1 MKEKWWK
8 NAVIY
13 QIYPRSFK
21 DDNND
26 GIGDLKGIISKLD
39 YLEFLG
45 IDAIWLSPVYK
56 SPMEDNGYDVE
67 DYHQIAE
74 VFGTMEDMENLIKEG
89 KKRNIRI
96 IMDLVANHTS
106 KEHKW
111 FKEACKSVDNP
122 YHDFFYW
129 RDKKDDKESSF
140 GGSSWEYVQELNK
153 YYYHYFAKGQV
164 DLNWTNPKVREEIAK
179 MINWWLD
186 KGVAGFRMDAIELIG
201 KDLDNNIFA
210 NGPKIHDYLHEL
222 NEKSFGKYEDSITVG
237 EGWPTTKIALDY
249 TLPERKEIDMMFQ
262 FESAAIDWN
271 SNAFGK
277 FDPLPLD
284 FVKLKEIF
292 SHWQKDLYNKS
303 WNALFWE
310 NHDLAR
316 SVSRFGDDRFYWQES
331 AKALAIMLMLMQG
344 TPFIYQGEEIGMTN
358 CYFRKLEDYQD
369 VDSFG
374 RYQELV
380 IDKKLISEYNFIQG
394 LAKGSRDNA
403 RSPMQWD
410 DSVNAGFNTGAKTWL
425 KVTPNYKTINV
436 KQQIND
442 KDSILWTYKNLI
454 SLRKNPKYHDT
465 IRFGS
470 YEQYLPEDKNF
481 YLYSRKYN
489 NQELLV
495 VINFSRE
502 ENILN
507 FKEKKVKEI
516 LISNYKD
523 SPLNLENVSL
533 RPYEAI
539 VYLLQD

>member
-1 MKEKWWK
+1 
-8 NAVIY
+8 
-13 QIYPRSFK
+13 
-21 DDNND
+21 
-26 GIGDLKGIISKLD
+26 
-39 YLEFLG
+39 
-45 IDAIWLSPVYK
+45 
-56 SPMEDNGYDVE
+56 
-67 DYHQIAE
+67 
-74 VFGTMEDMENLIKEG
+74 
-89 KKRNIRI
+89 
-96 IMDLVANHTS
+96 
-106 KEHKW
+106 
-111 FKEACKSVDNP
+111 
-122 YHDFFYW
+122 
-129 RDKKDDKESSF
+129 
-140 GGSSWEYVQELNK
+140 
-153 YYYHYFAKGQV
+153 
-164 DLNWTNPKVREEIAK
+164 
-179 MINWWLD
+179 
-186 KGVAGFRMDAIELIG
+186 
-201 KDLDNNIFA
+201 
-210 NGPKIHDYLHEL
+210 
-222 NEKSFGKYEDSITVG
+222 
-237 EGWPTTKIALDY
+237 
-249 TLPERKEIDMMFQ
+249 MFQ